1 MYNKYVT
8 IATIAECC
16 LLMIGRRR
24 ISENSHSLY
33 TLFVATVTLRRLNI
47 TANHLSTPFLIGYAV
62 IEIIVAPSG
71 LFGICGAISNNV
83 FLMNRYARDHWFSV
97 FVLTIID
104 IIKIILS
111 FTMKN
116 NNINSCFYEIDE
128 IACEGRVTFNIYA
141 GLVVFGA
148 QEIILDVKEIDMEV
162 QESHVANDVAS
173 TLSIDVLEKRQYMDQ
188 ESLIANPPSPFIRRP
203 TQLQRQANQLPNEIK
218 PEYSRMQENQGN
230 SRVQENL
237 GNSRVQENHGNSK
250 MQENHGNSRTTQNTQ
265 GFDQIH
271 TASTRNP
278 VVPMPPKQGSQ
289 DLPLA
294 RSSTSYN
301 NPLNSRPPIIQRR
314 NTALTSQQLTN
325 YQQMPQY
332 VPDMRSVNGNGII
345 FPPILNQ
352 TESISGF
359 QLPQQPQQL
368 YRPHNKVLSH
378 KRSDSFP
385 QPRSIPLPPI
395 PNNPGIYQVSQ
406 QSAYQRN
413 KQYNIDQRSTIQSN
427 SPYLSSNHSKSLPNL
442 HNNIIDP
449 SIPPIPP
456 IPSNPVPN
464 SKQPKNIITPISN
477 NIITPLSNNIYSQP
491 KTLNN
496 SFQSLEESNIIP
508 NSSNRTSYVT
518 HSRLSNQ
525 VSPHPYGVQGSNSK
539 SANKQTFNQKVNNG
553 YTNNSYVAQSRLT
566 NQIVPYDERRN

>member
-1 MYNKYVT
+1 
-8 IATIAECC
+8 I
-16 LLMIGRRR
+16 RRR
-24 ISENSHSLY
+24 QKKAYLWQCQSEERWSVYKRTRFSVYVGIIPRAHRQKLSKSRSNSRLLCLKEAKLY
-33 TLFVATVTLRRLNI
+33 TLFVAIVTLRRLNL

-104 IIKIILS
+104 IVKIILS

-116 NNINSCFYEIDE
+116 NSIESCMSSSDEIDE
-128 IACEGRVTFNIYA
+128 ITCEGRVNFNIYA
-141 GLVVFGA
+141 GLVIFGA
-148 QEIILDVKEIDMEV
+148 QEIILVVLGLIVWFCAKRVSQKSTDKKSKNQKSKDKQTNKSEKKDVKEIDME
-162 QESHVANDVAS
+162 
-173 TLSIDVLEKRQYMDQ
+173 
-188 ESLIANPPSPFIRRP
+188 
-203 TQLQRQANQLPNEIK
+203 
-218 PEYSRMQENQGN
+218 
-230 SRVQENL
+230 
-237 GNSRVQENHGNSK
+237 
-250 MQENHGNSRTTQNTQ
+250 
-265 GFDQIH
+265 GFDQIL

-289 DLPLA
+289 GLPLA
-294 RSSTSYN
+294 RSSTLYN

-314 NTALTSQQLTN
+314 NTTLTSQQLTN

-332 VPDMRSVNGNGII
+332 VPDMRPVNGNGII

-359 QLPQQPQQL
+359 QLPQQPQQS

-395 PNNPGIYQVSQ
+395 PNNPGIYQ
-406 QSAYQRN
+406 SAYQRN
-413 KQYNIDQRSTIQSN
+413 NQYNIDQRSTIQSN

-464 SKQPKNIITPISN
+464 SQQPKNIIPPMSKNIISPMSN
-477 NIITPLSNNIYSQP
+477 NIITPISNNIYSQP

-508 NSSNRTSYVT
+508 NSSADNNTNNYINNSYVS

-525 VSPHPYGVQGSNSK
+525 VFPHPYGVQGSNSK
-539 SANKQTFNQKVNNG
+539 SANKQTFNQKVNNS
-553 YTNNSYVAQSRLT
+553 YTNNSYVAQARLT
-566 NQIVPYDERRN
+566 NQIVPYDERRK